1 MSEKVK
7 PKFREQIITAFV
19 YGLLLFTVFFF
30 MGLLIEG
37 ALSIMGALVLY
48 DIPKWTIPAILGAFG
63 FIQPIAYELAKR
75 LE

>member
-1 MSEKVK
+1 MSAKET
-7 PKFREQIITAFV
+7 PKFRTQIIVCFV

-37 ALSIMGALVLY
+37 ALTIMNALTLY
-48 DIPKWTIPAILGAFG
+48 GIPKFTIPATLGAFG
-63 FIQPIAYELAKR
+63 FIQPFAYELAKR